1 MKYFFKSA
9 VTGAFLLGTL
19 TLSAQDLSRKIPADA
34 MAVATIKGN
43 NFLELMSVEEFNN
56 TFIGKEM
63 LEKLS
68 KEQKN
73 TYNSVADF
81 GFDLSATFYYY
92 NQTNDSVSYNCFL
105 APIKNAAQLDK
116 LYEQSGKK
124 FSINGKQRSYF
135 NADSTEIVRW
145 DEELFLMVMA
155 DGRSAYFD
163 RPEVRERLGM
173 SVLETPQE
181 AVAVDSAATTVDV
194 VDAAADVAVAE
205 SAAEA
210 AEVAVEEPR
219 PVVKAKKKS
228 AYQSKSKKSK
238 AKLKGKKTAK
248 KAYKKKPVKKPVVEE
263 AEVYAEPYDEAAVA
277 ADSAVAIVD
286 APYTYE
292 EDKNSP
298 YYKDKAI
305 KNAVAARSA
314 IKMIDDLFAG
324 VNQNSILKN
333 SDFTKNLDPKAEAS
347 IWIAGV
353 EKLGNAYMPA
363 TPYFKGMNFLNGYGT
378 ANAKLYLEDK
388 SIRISSAM
396 TFGDEMS
403 TVMRNVHKRKL
414 NKAFLKY
421 VNEDKLIGYMA
432 YSLDTKSYLQEYPK
446 LVSKIY
452 GSLYS
457 DEIGMA
463 TDLFSLVIDED
474 AISKVI
480 KGDGI
485 FIFNGLS
492 QKEVSYKSYDYNEEN
507 FETTEVMKTKKETL
521 PDFLAMIS
529 TEDTR
534 LINKLIAYGVK
545 KEVVKSKNSYYE
557 VTIPKSPLALY
568 FTIKDGIIFLGTNG
582 AEMEQIVSNT
592 YQAKVSGRHKS
603 ALLGNNYAAYF
614 SPKRLAGKIPA
625 EELGSPAKIEKA
637 NKTLNALGDIYI
649 KSYPMKSNT
658 FSGEISMDTPA
669 DQKNALKYL
678 FSVMEN
684 LK

>member
-1 MKYFFKSA
+1 MNYYFKSA
-9 VTGAFLLGTL
+9 VTSAFLLGTL
-19 TLSAQDLSRKIPADA
+19 TVNAQDLSRKIPVDA
-34 MAVATIKGN
+34 MAVMTIKGN
-43 NFLELMSVEEFNN
+43 NFLELMSAEEFNN

-63 LEKLS
+63 FSKLA
-68 KEQKN
+68 KEQN
-73 TYNSVADF
+73 NNYNSVEDF
-81 GFDLSATFYYY
+81 GFNLSSSFYYY

-105 APIKNAAQLDK
+105 APVKNLAQLDK
-116 LYEQSGKK
+116 VFEQSGKK
-124 FSINGKQRSYF
+124 FSINGKQRTFF
-135 NADSTEIVRW
+135 NADSSKIMRW
-145 DEELFLMVMA
+145 NDEMLLMVLA

-163 RPEVRERLGM
+163 RPEIRERFGM
-173 SVLETPQE
+173 SAIEVVQDAVYADTAATVTDAVDVT
-181 AVAVDSAATTVDV
+181 AVATAGDEVM
-194 VDAAADVAVAE
+194 DA
-205 SAAEA
+205 S
-210 AEVAVEEPR
+210 EVMVEEPKPR
-219 PVVKAKKKS
+219 ARSKKKS
-228 AYQSKSKKSK
+228 SYSAKSRKT
-238 AKLKGKKTAK
+238 KLKGKRSAK
-248 KAYKKKPVKKPVVEE
+248 KSYKKKPVKAQPSE
-263 AEVYAEPYDEAAVA
+263 EVYMDAASAAAADAVA
-277 ADSAVAIVD
+277 AVDSAAAVVD
-286 APYTYE
+286 TAYSFYD
-292 EDKNSP
+292 DKNSP
-298 YYKDKAI
+298 YYKDK
-305 KNAVAARSA
+305 KVKTAVVARWTV
-314 IKMIDDLFAG
+314 KMIDDAFTG
-324 VNQNSILKN
+324 TDQNSILKN
-333 SDFTKNLDPKAEAS
+333 ADFTKNIDQKAEAT
-347 IWIAGV
+347 IWVAGV
-353 EKLGNAYMPA
+353 EKLGKAFMPS
-363 TPYFKGMNFLNGYGT
+363 TPYLKDFNFLSGYGT
-378 ANAKLYLEDK
+378 ANAKLYLEEK

-396 TFGDEMS
+396 TFGEEMGS
-403 TVMRNVHKRKL
+403 VLRKVHQRKL

-432 YSLDTKSYLQEYPK
+432 YSMDTKSYLQEYPK

-463 TDLFSLVIDED
+463 TDLFSLVLDEE

-545 KEVVKSKNSYYE
+545 KEVIKSKNSYYE

-568 FTIKDGIIFLGTNG
+568 FTIKEGIIFLGTD
-582 AEMEQIVSNT
+582 ATEMEQIVSNT

-637 NKTLNALGDIYI
+637 NKTLNSLGDIYI
-649 KSYPMKSNT
+649 RSYPMNGNT
-658 FSGEISMDTPA
+658 FAGEISMDTPA
-669 DQKNALKYL
+669 DKKNSLKYL
-678 FSVMEN
+678 FSVIEN

>member
-1 MKYFFKSA
+1 MNYFFKSA

-19 TLSAQDLSRKIPADA
+19 TVNAQDLSRKIPADA
-34 MAVATIKGN
+34 MAVMTIKGN
-43 NFLELMSVEEFNN
+43 NFLELMSAEEFNN

-63 LEKLS
+63 FSKLA
-68 KEQKN
+68 KEQN
-73 TYNSVADF
+73 NNYNSVEDF
-81 GFDLSATFYYY
+81 GFNLSSSFYYY

-105 APIKNAAQLDK
+105 APVKNLAQLDK
-116 LYEQSGKK
+116 VFEQSGKK
-124 FSINGKQRSYF
+124 FSINGKLRTFF
-135 NADSTEIVRW
+135 NADSSKIMRW
-145 DEELFLMVMA
+145 NDEMLLMVLA

-163 RPEVRERLGM
+163 RPEIRERFGM
-173 SVLETPQE
+173 SVIEVPQE
-181 AVAVDSAATTVDV
+181 AVAVDSAAT
-194 VDAAADVAVAE
+194 VDATDVA
-205 SAAEA
+205 AAGDQVMDA
-210 AEVAVEEPR
+210 SEVMVDEP
-219 PVVKAKKKS
+219 KARTRSKKKS
-228 AYQSKSKKSK
+228 TRAAKSRKT
-238 AKLKGKKTAK
+238 KLKGKKSAK
-248 KAYKKKPVKKPVVEE
+248 KSYKKKPVKVQPAEE
-263 AEVYAEPYDEAAVA
+263 AYMDAASAAAEAAA
-277 ADSAVAIVD
+277 AAVDSAAIVVD
-286 APYTYE
+286 TAYSYYD
-292 EDKNSP
+292 DKNSP
-298 YYKDKAI
+298 YYKDKTI
-305 KNAVAARSA
+305 KTAVVARWTV
-314 IKMIDDLFAG
+314 KMIDDAFTG
-324 VNQNSILKN
+324 TDQNSILKN
-333 SDFTKNLDPKAEAS
+333 ADFTKNIDQKAEAT
-347 IWIAGV
+347 IWVAGV
-353 EKLGNAYMPA
+353 EKLGKAFMPS
-363 TPYFKGMNFLNGYGT
+363 TPYLKDFNFLSGYGT
-378 ANAKLYLEDK
+378 ANAKLYLEEK

-396 TFGDEMS
+396 TFGEEMGS
-403 TVMRNVHKRKL
+403 VLRKVHQRKL

-432 YSLDTKSYLQEYPK
+432 YSMDTKAYLQEYPK

-463 TDLFSLVIDED
+463 TDLFSLVLDEE

-568 FTIKDGIIFLGTNG
+568 FAIKEGIIFLGTN
-582 AEMEQIVSNT
+582 ATEMEQIVSNT

-637 NKTLNALGDIYI
+637 NKTLNSLGDIYI
-649 KSYPMKSNT
+649 RSYPMNGNT
-658 FSGEISMDTPA
+658 FAGEISMDTPA
-669 DQKNALKYL
+669 DQKNSLKYL
-678 FSVMEN
+678 FSVIEN

>member
-1 MKYFFKSA
+1 MNYYFKSA
-9 VTGAFLLGTL
+9 VTSAFLLGTL
-19 TLSAQDLSRKIPADA
+19 TVNAQDLSRKIPVDA
-34 MAVATIKGN
+34 MAVMTIKGN
-43 NFLELMSVEEFNN
+43 NFLELMSAEEFNN

-63 LEKLS
+63 FSKLA
-68 KEQKN
+68 KEQN
-73 TYNSVADF
+73 NNYNSVEDF
-81 GFDLSATFYYY
+81 GFNLSSSFYYY

-105 APIKNAAQLDK
+105 APVKNLAQLDK
-116 LYEQSGKK
+116 VFEQSGKK
-124 FSINGKQRSYF
+124 FSINGKQRTFF
-135 NADSTEIVRW
+135 NADSSKIMRW
-145 DEELFLMVMA
+145 NDEMLLMVLA

-163 RPEVRERLGM
+163 RPEIRERFGM
-173 SVLETPQE
+173 SAIEVPQE
-181 AVAVDSAATTVDV
+181 AVAVDSAVVSDAVDV
-194 VDAAADVAVAE
+194 
-205 SAAEA
+205 AAEA
-210 AEVAVEEPR
+210 GSEQVMDATDVIIEEPKPR
-219 PVVKAKKKS
+219 LRSKKKS
-228 AYQSKSKKSK
+228 SHAAKSRKT
-238 AKLKGKKTAK
+238 KLKGKKSAK
-248 KAYKKKPVKKPVVEE
+248 KSYKKKPVKVQPAE
-263 AEVYAEPYDEAAVA
+263 EVYMDAAEAAASA
-277 ADSAVAIVD
+277 AAEAVDSAAVVVD
-286 APYTYE
+286 TAYSYYD
-292 EDKNSP
+292 DKNSP
-298 YYKDKAI
+298 YYKDK
-305 KNAVAARSA
+305 KVKTAVVARWTV
-314 IKMIDDLFAG
+314 KMIDDAFTG
-324 VNQNSILKN
+324 TDQNSILKN
-333 SDFTKNLDPKAEAS
+333 ADFTKNIDQKAEAT
-347 IWIAGV
+347 IWVAGV
-353 EKLGNAYMPA
+353 EKLGKAFMPS
-363 TPYFKGMNFLNGYGT
+363 TPYLKDFNFLSGYGT
-378 ANAKLYLEDK
+378 ANAKLYLEEK

-396 TFGDEMS
+396 TFGEEMGS
-403 TVMRNVHKRKL
+403 VLRKVHQRKL

-432 YSLDTKSYLQEYPK
+432 YSMDTKAYLQEYPK

-463 TDLFSLVIDED
+463 TDLFSLVLDEE

-568 FTIKDGIIFLGTNG
+568 FTIKDGIIFLGTN
-582 AEMEQIVSNT
+582 AIDMEQIVSNT

-637 NKTLNALGDIYI
+637 NKTLNSLGDIYMR
-649 KSYPMKSNT
+649 SYPMNGNT
-658 FSGEISMDTPA
+658 FAGEISMDTPA
-669 DQKNALKYL
+669 DQKNSLKYL
-678 FSVMEN
+678 FSVIEN

>member
-1 MKYFFKSA
+1 MNYFFKSA
-9 VTGAFLLGTL
+9 VTSAFLLGTL
-19 TLSAQDLSRKIPADA
+19 TVNAQDLSRKIPADA
-34 MAVATIKGN
+34 MAVMTIKGN
-43 NFLELMSVEEFNN
+43 NFLELMSAEEFNN

-63 LEKLS
+63 FSKLA
-68 KEQKN
+68 KEQN
-73 TYNSVADF
+73 NNYNSVEDF
-81 GFDLSATFYYY
+81 GFNLSSSFYYY

-105 APIKNAAQLDK
+105 APVKNLAQLDK
-116 LYEQSGKK
+116 VFEQSGKK
-124 FSINGKQRSYF
+124 FSINGKQRTFF
-135 NADSTEIVRW
+135 NADSSKIMRW
-145 DEELFLMVMA
+145 NDEMLLMVLA
-155 DGRSAYFD
+155 DGRSAYFE
-163 RPEVRERLGM
+163 RPEIRERFGM
-173 SVLETPQE
+173 SAIEVPQE
-181 AVAVDSAATTVDV
+181 AVAVDSAAAVEAVDV
-194 VDAAADVAVAE
+194 AVDAAGDQAMDAT
-205 SAAEA
+205 
-210 AEVAVEEPR
+210 EVMVEEPKPR
-219 PVVKAKKKS
+219 ARVKKKGSQS
-228 AYQSKSKKSK
+228 AKSRKT
-238 AKLKGKKTAK
+238 KLKGKKSAK
-248 KAYKKKPVKKPVVEE
+248 KSYKKKPVKVQPAEDIYMDAASAAAE
-263 AEVYAEPYDEAAVA
+263 AVDSVAVMADTAYSYYD
-277 ADSAVAIVD
+277 
-286 APYTYE
+286 
-292 EDKNSP
+292 DKNSP
-298 YYKDKAI
+298 YYKDKTI
-305 KNAVAARSA
+305 KTAVVARWTV
-314 IKMIDDLFAG
+314 KMIDGAFAG
-324 VNQNSILKN
+324 ADQNSIMKN
-333 SDFTKNLDPKAEAS
+333 ADFTKNIDQKAEIS
-347 IWIAGV
+347 VWVAGV
-353 EKLGNAYMPA
+353 EKLGKAFMPS
-363 TPYFKGMNFLNGYGT
+363 TPYLKDFNFLSGYGT
-378 ANAKLYLEDK
+378 ANAKLYLEEK

-396 TFGDEMS
+396 TFGEEMGS
-403 TVMRNVHKRKL
+403 VLKKIHQRKL

-432 YSLDTKSYLQEYPK
+432 YSMDTKAYLQEYPK

-463 TDLFSLVIDED
+463 TDLFSLVLDEE

-568 FTIKDGIIFLGTNG
+568 FAIKEGVIFLGTN
-582 AEMEQIVSNT
+582 ATEMEQIVSNT
-592 YQAKVSGRHKS
+592 YQAKVSGKHKS

-637 NKTLNALGDIYI
+637 NKTLNSLGDIYI
-649 KSYPMKSNT
+649 RSYPMNGNT
-658 FSGEISMDTPA
+658 FAGEISMDTPA
-669 DQKNALKYL
+669 DQKNSLKYL
-678 FSVMEN
+678 FSVIEN

>member
-1 MKYFFKSA
+1 MNYFFKSA

-19 TLSAQDLSRKIPADA
+19 TVNAQDLSRKIPADA
-34 MAVATIKGN
+34 MAVMTIKGN
-43 NFLELMSVEEFNN
+43 NFLELMSAEEFNN

-63 LEKLS
+63 FSKLA
-68 KEQKN
+68 KEQN
-73 TYNSVADF
+73 NNYNSVEDF
-81 GFDLSATFYYY
+81 GFNLSSSFYYY

-105 APIKNAAQLDK
+105 APVKNLAQLDK
-116 LYEQSGKK
+116 VFEQSGKK
-124 FSINGKQRSYF
+124 FSINGKQRTFF
-135 NADSTEIVRW
+135 NADSSKIMRW
-145 DEELFLMVMA
+145 NDEMLLMVLA

-163 RPEVRERLGM
+163 RPEIRQRFGM
-173 SVLETPQE
+173 SVIEVPQDVVSVDSAATVAETVDAAGDQAMDASEVVVEEPKPRIRSKKKSTYSAKSRKSKLKGKKSAKKSYKKKVTKTQPAEEPYMDAAE
-181 AVAVDSAATTVDV
+181 AAVDSAAAMVDT
-194 VDAAADVAVAE
+194 
-205 SAAEA
+205 
-210 AEVAVEEPR
+210 
-219 PVVKAKKKS
+219 
-228 AYQSKSKKSK
+228 AY
-238 AKLKGKKTAK
+238 TF
-248 KAYKKKPVKKPVVEE
+248 
-263 AEVYAEPYDEAAVA
+263 YD
-277 ADSAVAIVD
+277 
-286 APYTYE
+286 
-292 EDKNSP
+292 DKNSP
-298 YYKDKAI
+298 YYKDKTI
-305 KNAVAARSA
+305 KTAVVARWA
-314 IKMIDDLFAG
+314 VKMIDDAFAG

-333 SDFTKNLDPKAEAS
+333 ADFAKNIDQKAEAT

-353 EKLGNAYMPA
+353 EKLGKAFMPT
-363 TPYFKGMNFLNGYGT
+363 TPYLKDFNFLSGYGT
-378 ANAKLYLEDK
+378 ANAKLYLEEK

-396 TFGDEMS
+396 TFGEEMGS
-403 TVMRNVHKRKL
+403 VLRKVHQRKL

-432 YSLDTKSYLQEYPK
+432 YSMDTKSYLQEYPK

-463 TDLFSLVIDED
+463 TDLFSLVLDEE

-568 FTIKDGIIFLGTNG
+568 FTIKDGIIFLGTN
-582 AEMEQIVSNT
+582 ATEMEQIVSNT

-625 EELGSPAKIEKA
+625 EELGSAAKIEKA

-649 KSYPMKSNT
+649 RSYPMNGNT
-658 FSGEISMDTPA
+658 FAGEISMDTPA
-669 DQKNALKYL
+669 DQKNSLKYL
-678 FSVMEN
+678 FSVIEN

>member
-1 MKYFFKSA
+1 MNYFFKSA

-19 TLSAQDLSRKIPADA
+19 TVNAQDLSRKIPADA
-34 MAVATIKGN
+34 MAVMTIKGN
-43 NFLELMSVEEFNN
+43 NFLELMSAEEFNN

-63 LEKLS
+63 FSKLA
-68 KEQKN
+68 KEQN
-73 TYNSVADF
+73 NNYNSVEDF
-81 GFDLSATFYYY
+81 GFNLSSSFYYY

-105 APIKNAAQLDK
+105 APVKNLAQLDK
-116 LYEQSGKK
+116 VFEQSGKK
-124 FSINGKQRSYF
+124 FSINGKLRTFF
-135 NADSTEIVRW
+135 NADSSKIMRW
-145 DEELFLMVMA
+145 NDEMLLMVLA

-163 RPEVRERLGM
+163 RPEIRERFGM
-173 SVLETPQE
+173 SVIEVPQE
-181 AVAVDSAATTVDV
+181 AVAVDSAAT
-194 VDAAADVAVAE
+194 VDATDVA
-205 SAAEA
+205 AAGDQVMDA
-210 AEVAVEEPR
+210 SEVMVDEP
-219 PVVKAKKKS
+219 KARTRSKKKS
-228 AYQSKSKKSK
+228 THAAKSRKT
-238 AKLKGKKTAK
+238 KLKGKKSAK
-248 KAYKKKPVKKPVVEE
+248 KSYKKKPVKVQPAEE
-263 AEVYAEPYDEAAVA
+263 AYMDAASAAAEAAA
-277 ADSAVAIVD
+277 AAVDSAAIVVD
-286 APYTYE
+286 TAYSYY

-298 YYKDKAI
+298 YYKDKTI
-305 KNAVAARSA
+305 KTAVVARWTV
-314 IKMIDDLFAG
+314 KMIDDAFTG
-324 VNQNSILKN
+324 NGQNSILKN
-333 SDFTKNLDPKAEAS
+333 ADFTKNIDQKAEAT
-347 IWIAGV
+347 IWVAGV
-353 EKLGNAYMPA
+353 EKLGNAFIPSTTYLKD
-363 TPYFKGMNFLNGYGT
+363 FNVLSGYGT
-378 ANAKLYLEDK
+378 ANAKLYLEEK

-396 TFGDEMS
+396 TFSEEMGS
-403 TVMRNVHKRKL
+403 VLRKVHQRKL

-432 YSLDTKSYLQEYPK
+432 YSMDTKAYLQEYPK

-463 TDLFSLVIDED
+463 TDLFSLVLDEE

-568 FTIKDGIIFLGTNG
+568 FAIKEGIIFLGTN
-582 AEMEQIVSNT
+582 ATEMEQIVSNT

-637 NKTLNALGDIYI
+637 NKTLNSLGDIYI
-649 KSYPMKSNT
+649 RSYPMNGNT
-658 FSGEISMDTPA
+658 FAGEISMDTPA
-669 DQKNALKYL
+669 DQKNSLKYL
-678 FSVMEN
+678 FSVIEN